1 MINYRQGAK
10 SLICA
15 LAIAGAGMVATAA
28 QAAPIVEWEYT
39 VETTWVGSTFTT
51 GTGSQTTND
60 TQLSWG
66 QTGATE
72 PWDGGTN
79 RSGLEIED
87 VSPQPGTVFTN
98 GAIAPTSEITHYN
111 NSIAGEYAT
120 LDTAT
125 LRTALTLSAVDP
137 DPAPEDPLALAE
149 ALIFDID
156 FIETPND
163 GSCGFPSDSNCDDIF
178 VIAFGALANS
188 FDYLGVTY
196 NIAIVTLSGNINPLP
211 NATCAE
217 AGVANGCLGFT
228 TPEGENT
235 PVDFGILITQVPAPG
250 ALAVMGMGLL
260 GLGALARRR
269 KKA

>member
-10 SLICA
+10 SLLCA

-39 VETTWVGSTFTT
+39 VETTWIGSTFTA
-51 GTGSQTTND
+51 GSGSQTTND

-66 QTGATE
+66 QTGGTE

-111 NSIAGEYAT
+111 NSISADFAT

-125 LRTALTLSAVDP
+125 LQTVLTLTAIDP
-137 DPAPEDPLALAE
+137 DPAPNDPLALDE
-149 ALIFDID
+149 SLVFNID
-156 FIETPND
+156 FIETPNTTC
-163 GSCGFPSDSNCDDIF
+163 SFPSDSVCDDIF
-178 VIAFGALANS
+178 VIEFGSLANS

-196 NIAIVTLSGNINPLP
+196 NIAIVTLTGNITPLP
-211 NATCAE
+211 NATCAA
-217 AGVANGCLGFT
+217 AGVASGCLGFT